1 MQGYVRRQLRVFLV
15 DDHDIVRQ
23 GLRDLLSA
31 HRDIWLVGDTH
42 SARKA
47 VEVVP
52 RLRIDVMVLDLHLQD
67 GSGIEVCRAAR
78 AADPSIAGLLLTSSG
93 DEEALTSAVLA
104 GAAGYVIKL
113 ARSHDILDAVRKV
126 GAGKQLMDP
135 QLVEGAV
142 RQLREDLDRADP
154 PLTAHE
160 SGLLTLIMEDRLT
173 DRQIAE
179 RTGVRLDQVG
189 PDISALI
196 DRVSRL
202 RQPPHRLPRAE

>member
-93 DEEALTSAVLA
+93 DEEA
-104 GAAGYVIKL
+104 
-113 ARSHDILDAVRKV
+113 
-126 GAGKQLMDP
+126 
-135 QLVEGAV
+135 
-142 RQLREDLDRADP
+142 
-154 PLTAHE
+154 
-160 SGLLTLIMEDRLT
+160 
-173 DRQIAE
+173 
-179 RTGVRLDQVG
+179 
-189 PDISALI
+189 
-196 DRVSRL
+196 
-202 RQPPHRLPRAE
+202 

>member
-1 MQGYVRRQLRVFLV
+1 MQGYVRRQLRVYLV

-47 VEVVP
+47 IELVP
-52 RLRIDVMVLDLHLQD
+52 RLAVDVMVLDLHLQD

-78 AADPSIAGLLLTSSG
+78 AADPAVEGLLLTSSG
-93 DEEALTSAVLA
+93 DEEALTSAILA
-104 GAAGYVIKL
+104 GAAGYVVKL
-113 ARSHDILDAVRKV
+113 ARGHDILDAVRRV
-126 GAGKQLMDP
+126 GAGGTLLDP
-135 QLVEGAV
+135 HLVERAS
-142 RQLREDLDRADP
+142 RQLHEDAGRADP

-160 SGLLTLIMEDRLT
+160 ATLLTLIVDGGLT

-179 RTGVRLDQVG
+179 RTSGPPDQLG
-189 PDISALI
+189 RDIRAL
-196 DRVSRL
+196 VSRL
-202 RQPPHRLPRAE
+202 TGPPHGPHLRSRVE